1 MHLALTLTREQL
13 AELARDSF
21 CDESSL
27 KAAGRALA
35 AQGEQGEQRVR
46 RLVEEVCRG
55 GGKRKHGEA
64 DEGAAPLAHLR
75 HELRVLARVAED
87 MAVVRSLPRSDIL

>member
-1 MHLALTLTREQL
+1 M
-13 AELARDSF
+13 
-21 CDESSL
+21 
-27 KAAGRALA
+27 
-35 AQGEQGEQRVR
+35 R